1 MASLA
6 PASARAPVGTS
17 ARRHVRAALFDM
29 DGTLLDI
36 EPLSTQAINQQ
47 CAPRRRG

>member
-6 PASARAPVGTS
+6 PASS
-17 ARRHVRAALFDM
+17 RRVRAALFDM

-47 CAPRRRG
+47 CAPQRQLGPCKRTAG